1 MSDIYTNIYTMTCK
15 QLVEECKK
23 RGIKD
28 YAKKNPLTGKA
39 MNKEELLQFVLKNL
53 TSQHASRALPA
64 ASQVSRGSV
73 LSARPQASG
82 MSALCNRMD
91 SVALVGGM
99 SIDSNRIM
107 NASLTQLQ
115 EFATQDLKDVN
126 FKKVDTPSFGPI
138 TKTKA
143 LEYCKALGHNG
154 PMEEFVMA
162 AYGAGQQQAISQQV
176 FSQPRPTRSIS
187 VAPANSQRITA
198 NETAAAKVKKM
209 SGLKI
214 DFSKLRA

>member
-1 MSDIYTNIYTMTCK
+1 MSNIYDMTTDELVAVCK
-15 QLVEECKK
+15 NH
-23 RGIKD
+23 GIKG
-28 YAKKNPLTGKA
+28 YRGKNPLTGKA
-39 MNKEELLQFVLKNL
+39 MTIVELREFVLKKL
-53 TSQHASRALPA
+53 TPRHASRALPA

-91 SVALVGGM
+91 SVAIVGGM
-99 SIDSNRIM
+99 PIDSNTIM
-107 NASLTQLQ
+107 NASLTQLKQ
-115 EFATQDLKDVN
+115 LATQDLKELN
-126 FKKVDTPSFGPI
+126 YKTVDTPSFGPI

-162 AYGAGQQQAISQQV
+162 AYVAGQQQAISQQV

-187 VAPANSQRITA
+187 VAPAAPANSQRITA